1 MAGRRQRRLRCTRC
15 GKLIFEWHYVNNRP
29 VCVDDRL
36 CYCRPNRKH
45 RKQKSKTKVL
55 ERVKSRYGDDY

>member
-15 GKLIFEWHYVNNRP
+15 GKLICEWHYVNNRP

-36 CYCRPNRKH
+36 CYYRRRCAFKGQP
-45 RKQKSKTKVL
+45 KTKVL
-55 ERVKSRYGDDY
+55 ERVKSRYGDDH